1 MKVTPSTCRAD
12 METQSIEFIDIEYKE
27 QLLGL
32 LRDKVFHVT
41 TAKAF
46 ENIQKDGF
54 IYENQNAKYPLNP
67 TSLNSFGRCRG
78 WVCLFDLRG
87 KSDKKIDNVLSRSY
101 NFLRPEWFVEL
112 NKSEYYTESR
122 LVYLYLS
129 QAYYNDLVP
138 SREASQNDK
147 SSQFIPDIECWYPGN
162 IPIGHIEKS
171 LCVRIRHTI
180 NLNSH
185 LDRYSYIL
193 SLADKRIINLDTDG

>member
-1 MKVTPSTCRAD
+1 
-12 METQSIEFIDIEYKE
+12 METESIEFIDREYKE

-54 IYENQNAKYPLNP
+54 IYENQDAKYPPNIG
-67 TSLNSFGRCRG
+67 SFESFGRRRG

-87 KSDKKIDNVLSRSY
+87 KSDKEIDNVLSRFY
-101 NFLRPEWFVEL
+101 NFLGPEGFDKL
-112 NKSEYYTESR
+112 NKSEHYTEWR

-129 QAYYNDLVP
+129 HAYYNDLVP
-138 SREASQNDK
+138 NREASEARKNGK
-147 SSQFIPDIECWYPGN
+147 PSQFIPEVECWYPGN

-171 LCVRIRHTI
+171 LCVRIRHTY
-180 NLNSH
+180 NLNTFPDKH
-185 LDRYSYIL
+185 IYFL
-193 SLADKRIINLDTDG
+193 SLVEKKIINLDTDG

>member
-1 MKVTPSTCRAD
+1 
-12 METQSIEFIDIEYKE
+12 METESIDFEDIGYKDK
-27 QLLGL
+27 LLGL

-54 IYENQNAKYPLNP
+54 ISENQDAKYPLNP

-87 KSDKKIDNVLSRSY
+87 KSDKEIENGLNCY
-101 NFLRPEWFVEL
+101 YFLMPSWFKEL
-112 NKSEYYTESR
+112 NESEHYTESR

-129 QAYYNDLVP
+129 HAYYKDLVP
-138 SREASQNDK
+138 TREASEARKNGK
-147 SSQFIPDIECWYPGN
+147 PSHSIPEVECWYPGN

-171 LCVRIRHTI
+171 LCVRIRHTF
-180 NLNSH
+180 NLNH
-185 LDRYSYIL
+185 FVDKHTYMCL
-193 SLADKRIINLDTDG
+193 SADKTIPRVKRSKKDLL